1 MPLYTKHLP
10 KWKRDEIEEIKK
22 HAAGVRLVGLV
33 DVEGIPAAQL
43 QQIRRNLHGKAL
55 LKMTRNTLIDHAF
68 TEMGGSIS
76 EIRKHITGQAALLF
90 TDENPFALYKVLEKT
105 KTKMPAKPGQ
115 IAPHDIIVEKGPT
128 SFKPG
133 PIVGTLQQAGIPAMI
148 EAGKVK
154 IKETKVV
161 LRKGEVINKKMAEV
175 LALLDVKPMDVGLVL
190 QAAYYDHALFTPDM
204 LAIDEQVYLDR
215 IALAASQAFNLSMNL
230 AIPTRQTIEPL
241 LSLATMQARQ
251 LAVSAA
257 VYEREV
263 IDAIIAKARQESIAL
278 KSMMKEN

>member
-10 KWKRDEIEEIKK
+10 KWKRDEIEEIKR
-22 HAAGVRLVGLV
+22 HATGVKLVGLV
-33 DVEGIPAAQL
+33 DVEGIPAIQL
-43 QQIRRNLHGKAL
+43 QQIRRSLHGRAL

-76 EIRKHITGQAALLF
+76 EIRKHIAGQSALLF
-90 TDENPFALYKVLEKT
+90 TDENPFALYKMLEKT
-105 KTKMPAKPGQ
+105 KTKMAAKPGQ
-115 IAPHDIIVEKGPT
+115 TAPYDIVVEKGPT

-133 PIVGTLQQAGIPAMI
+133 PIVGTLQQVGIPAMI
-148 EAGKVK
+148 EASKVK
-154 IKETKVV
+154 IRETKVV

-190 QAAYYDHALFTPDM
+190 QAAYYDHMLFTPEM

-251 LAVSAA
+251 VAVSAA
-257 VYEREV
+257 VYERGV
-263 IDAIIAKARQESIAL
+263 IDAIIAKAGRESLAL